1 MRQRLLIT
9 LFALLGIIAKATA
22 QDESPY
28 GITVCGIPVT
38 DANKDDLISA
48 INTAASS
55 SSWYN
60 HEDVTWTPVT
70 GKMSYDPAT
79 KTLTLDGATI
89 EFPYNVNNIS
99 AQDVSLTVLLKGENK
114 LMARG
119 TGLFNY
125 GELSGLTITGDGS
138 LTVNDFGFPQSKF
151 TIDHT
156 TLTITDGALNAYNW
170 AKLVIDQST
179 VKVAKGIKGWADF
192 TLINASISE
201 PSGAFFSDNS
211 IRIGDELA
219 ENVVIKPDLR
229 TDPGLEWIYD
239 ETIGAIYHY
248 YGDDFV
254 APILSNPHNLAVTY
268 ESSNPEFV
276 EIDENTGKV
285 TIVSPS
291 FGEPEEGEYIPDE
304 APFYGQ
310 AYEVLHIKAIFAGN
324 DTYKPQTASYGMY
337 VFKGVLT
344 LEFQLP
350 DDYAETQCITAY
362 YGEAETLNSPAVKV
376 TNMAGEVLTDIELEY
391 GSQDPDI
398 ASVDSETGVVTIK
411 KIGETKISVSPSSH
425 NSTSD
430 KYYTYYNLKIKERG
444 VAKLEF
450 PLPTAGY
457 YTATVGGEFIAPTLK
472 NPDGVPVNEITYSSS
487 VPSVATVDASS
498 GKVTIK
504 GVGETTIT
512 ASFAGN
518 DSFKAASASY
528 TLKVLK
534 VNPSVAFEKKEYTA
548 YLGSLESFESP
559 LAKTTPEG
567 LTVTYASNNAEV
579 VTVDANTG
587 SLTFKN
593 KPGTAVI
600 TASFAGNDQYEAAS
614 GSYTLNVEVIIGD
627 VNLDGKVD
635 QKDADDVVA
644 YIYGKNTSAGFDA
657 KIADVN
663 GDGKVNVADVVTIVS
678 FIKH

>member
-9 LFALLGIIAKATA
+9 MLALLGIIAKATA

-60 HEDVTWTPVT
+60 HEDVTWTPIT

-151 TIDHT
+151 TIYHT

-170 AKLVIDQST
+170 AELVIDQST
-179 VKVAKGIKGWADF
+179 VKVAKGIKQWADF

-229 TDPGLEWIYD
+229 TDPGLEWIN
-239 ETIGAIYHY
+239 EGTIYHF

-254 APILSNPHNLAVTY
+254 APMLSNPHNLAVTY

-291 FGEPEEGEYIPDE
+291 FREPEEGEYIPED

-310 AYEVLHIKAIFAGN
+310 AYEVVHIKAIFAGN
-324 DTYKPQTASYGMY
+324 DEYKPQTVSYGMY
-337 VFKGVLT
+337 VFEGVLT

-376 TNMAGEVLTDIELEY
+376 TNRAGEVLTDIELEY
-391 GSQDPDI
+391 DSQDPDI

-411 KIGETKISVSPSSH
+411 KIGKTRIKVSPSSP
-425 NSTSD
+425 NYTSE
-430 KYYTYYNLKIKERG
+430 YTYYDLNIKERG

-457 YTATVGGEFIAPTLK
+457 YTATVGGEFIAPTLE

-548 YLGSLESFESP
+548 YLGSLESFENP
-559 LAKTTPEG
+559 VAKTTPEG

-635 QKDADDVVA
+635 QKDVDDVVA
-644 YIYGKNTSAGFDA
+644 YIYGEKTSAGFDA

-663 GDGKVNVADVVTIVS
+663 GDEKVNVADVVKIVS
-678 FIKH
+678 IIKH